1 MRAAE
6 SVSSVSLQLY
16 GYEPQLILSSAPWNH
31 RQRFQDQDRYER
43 YGRKGRDQVGYQGR
57 LGGEAAPAS
66 SKGYVSALR
75 LGYSDAP
82 KQNKADTSVV
92 DTIFEHLALPP
103 SPYPLIPYPPFSWI
117 SALSHPPR
125 AIRFLP
131 FMYRAATWMRDT
143 PLGWAY
149 VEPSARKKY
158 GLPN

>member
-1 MRAAE
+1 LDIKGAWGEKLLLPPAKGT
-6 SVSSVSLQLY
+6 SLPSSSHCHY
-16 GYEPQLILSSAPWNH
+16 DA
-31 RQRFQDQDRYER
+31 RQD
-43 YGRKGRDQVGYQGR
+43 
-57 LGGEAAPAS
+57 
-66 SKGYVSALR
+66 
-75 LGYSDAP
+75 
-82 KQNKADTSVV
+82 KADTSVV
-92 DTIFEHLALPP
+92 DTIFEHLALSP

-143 PLGWAY
+143 PLGFAY